1 MASQAGQLSHPERRS
16 RVRHKVHSPAYV
28 TKDESSNFILPH
40 LNEIVDIAEDGMCFQ
55 NSSPLEPG
63 QILKMCLDLS
73 ETKTHIDAEGEVV
86 WSNDAG
92 RTGVR
97 FQKISKESLLELQ
110 QWLFIND
117 IVACANHSAS
127 PEPAKNDP
135 DFASDPLEYNAPL
148 LPDHTSSL
156 AAVAAISREAAA
168 LGTNVD
174 ASLQLISD
182 RALSLTRATGAAI
195 ALAGSENMICRASSG
210 SDAPPIGVTL
220 QIGSGFSG
228 ECVRT
233 GQLLHCEDSE
243 TDPRVDKH
251 SCRALGV
258 RSMIAAPVRSE
269 GQVVGLLEVFSPS
282 AYIFTGSDKDV
293 LQRLAEIVTQTI
305 RPAAAPGNGSGD
317 TATRDEGDDSSDDED
332 SGGLSRR
339 TRLFLAMGA
348 AVVAILL
355 ALFVIPKV
363 RSKMTD
369 ARPVQNQSSTAAAN
383 HASVP
388 SENLDPLRDLAEKG
402 DSTAQFALGL
412 SYAAGDHVKQDYPEA
427 ARWFMLAADGGD
439 VRAQSILAGYYW
451 DGTGVPKDIS
461 KAYFWAILA
470 RANGD
475 KTGATRAA
483 ELATRI
489 SSSERNAIEQQ
500 ANDWIEEHGSNPISS
515 ASK

>member
-1 MASQAGQLSHPERRS
+1 MEKRKPVRRFLFGMATQQNVSLKSCYPADSPFPRQPPSEKFPVNSGGFLGFRGSEAGVRWCIMASQAGQLSHPERRS

-117 IVACANHSAS
+117 IVACTNHSAS

-135 DFASDPLEYNAPL
+135 DFTSDPLEYNAPL

-210 SDAPPIGVTL
+210 SDAPPVGVTL

-228 ECVRT
+228 E
-233 GQLLHCEDSE
+233 
-243 TDPRVDKH
+243 
-251 SCRALGV
+251 
-258 RSMIAAPVRSE
+258 
-269 GQVVGLLEVFSPS
+269 
-282 AYIFTGSDKDV
+282 
-293 LQRLAEIVTQTI
+293 
-305 RPAAAPGNGSGD
+305 
-317 TATRDEGDDSSDDED
+317 
-332 SGGLSRR
+332 
-339 TRLFLAMGA
+339 
-348 AVVAILL
+348 
-355 ALFVIPKV
+355 
-363 RSKMTD
+363 
-369 ARPVQNQSSTAAAN
+369 
-383 HASVP
+383 
-388 SENLDPLRDLAEKG
+388 
-402 DSTAQFALGL
+402 
-412 SYAAGDHVKQDYPEA
+412 
-427 ARWFMLAADGGD
+427 
-439 VRAQSILAGYYW
+439 
-451 DGTGVPKDIS
+451 
-461 KAYFWAILA
+461 
-470 RANGD
+470 
-475 KTGATRAA
+475 
-483 ELATRI
+483 
-489 SSSERNAIEQQ
+489 
-500 ANDWIEEHGSNPISS
+500 
-515 ASK
+515 

>member
-1 MASQAGQLSHPERRS
+1 
-16 RVRHKVHSPAYV
+16 
-28 TKDESSNFILPH
+28 
-40 LNEIVDIAEDGMCFQ
+40 
-55 NSSPLEPG
+55 
-63 QILKMCLDLS
+63 
-73 ETKTHIDAEGEVV
+73 
-86 WSNDAG
+86 
-92 RTGVR
+92 
-97 FQKISKESLLELQ
+97 
-110 QWLFIND
+110 
-117 IVACANHSAS
+117 
-127 PEPAKNDP
+127 
-135 DFASDPLEYNAPL
+135 
-148 LPDHTSSL
+148 
-156 AAVAAISREAAA
+156 
-168 LGTNVD
+168 
-174 ASLQLISD
+174 
-182 RALSLTRATGAAI
+182 
-195 ALAGSENMICRASSG
+195 
-210 SDAPPIGVTL
+210 
-220 QIGSGFSG
+220 
-228 ECVRT
+228 
-233 GQLLHCEDSE
+233 
-243 TDPRVDKH
+243 
-251 SCRALGV
+251 
-258 RSMIAAPVRSE
+258 MIAAPVRAD
-269 GQVVGLLEVFSPS
+269 GQVIGLLEIFSPS
-282 AYIFTGSDKDV
+282 PYIFTGCDRDV

-305 RPAAAPGNGSGD
+305 RRSTTPGDGAVDN
-317 TATRDEGDDSSDDED
+317 ATWTGNDSSDDD